1 MLNAI
6 KAVMRCTAPNDAVPI
21 LAHVAIVDGHMH
33 AFNGRIYAHSPI
45 KDNPLDL
52 DGICLRADMLH
63 AALSALGST
72 KARAEVD
79 MEHGSLQ
86 LTSKKYRARVPVRPI
101 EDFFIQPLPKKSKAV
116 LIGSEQL
123 DLPGT
128 LNELRGIVGDMPA
141 LPWTHGFL
149 IERDYIAATN
159 SSTMAR
165 VKAACGIKPT
175 IITLEF
181 AAELIAQGAQVTRL
195 LSADGRI
202 TAWLDNNV
210 VLSSVVI
217 DGAWPKS
224 FESVIDPLHKGAKF
238 TPVPEGIAAAMQS
251 ILPFSAD
258 AKTANITMLGDKME
272 LVSSDTASASATVD
286 GLKADK
292 ACSFNAAQLSAMLA
306 LGDEWDLSKF
316 PMVPF
321 RSKERGITGGF
332 AGVRV

>member
-63 AALSALGST
+63 AALSALGTT

-101 EDFFIQPLPKKSKAV
+101 EDFFIQPIPAKPKGTKLDAD
-116 LIGSEQL
+116 L

-165 VKAACGIKPT
+165 VKAACGIAPT

-195 LSADGRI
+195 LSAGGRI
-202 TAWLDNNV
+202 TAWLDNSV
-210 VLSSVVI
+210 VLSSVII

-224 FESVIDPLHKGAKF
+224 FESVVDPLHKGAKF
-238 TPVPEGIAAAMQS
+238 TPVPEGIAAALQS

-286 GLKADK
+286 GLVANKQCA
-292 ACSFNAAQLSAMLA
+292 FNAAQLTAVLA
-306 LGDEWDLSKF
+306 LCDEWDLSKF